1 MLIKLIK
8 YDIRADYKKY
18 LITGAAL
25 LILSGIVRFIDVK
38 FGNSADESNWKLVL
52 ELMVGALIMVC
63 AGVLFM
69 TTIISAVRYR
79 NKMFSDEGYLMNT
92 LPIHP
97 SLHIL
102 SSIITNY
109 LWTLAMAVLDLISM
123 IIAAGGLD
131 FWRGFSKPFG
141 IMFDISQIYF
151 VFVLITLIVSPIT
164 MMMTLILLINFANMF
179 RSHRVLAGFGGYF
192 ILMAVSGL
200 LSEILYAILG
210 KSEVML
216 STFRVLND
224 NNDYMTS
231 NDSYVI
237 VMKELAKLT
246 DGMYL
251 HFAIANVI
259 MFVLLFVASSY
270 ILKKKINLD

>member
-18 LITGAAL
+18 VITGAAL
-25 LILSGIVRFIDVK
+25 LILSAIVRLIDLK
-38 FGNSADESNWKLVL
+38 FGDSADESNWQLVL
-52 ELMVGALIMVC
+52 ELMIGALIMVC
-63 AGVLFM
+63 GAVLLM
-69 TTIISAVRYR
+69 TTVISAVRYR

-109 LWTLAMAVLDLISM
+109 LWTLAMAVLVALSMMISV
-123 IIAAGGLD
+123 GGFD
-131 FWRGFSKPFG
+131 FWNGFFTPFS
-141 IMFDISQIYF
+141 IMFEISQIYSI
-151 VFVLITLIVSPIT
+151 FVLLTLIAYPIS
-164 MMMTLILLINFANMF
+164 MMMTLILIINFANIF

-200 LSEILYAILG
+200 LSNILYKIVG

-237 VMKELAKLT
+237 VMKELARLT

-251 HFAIANVI
+251 HALIANII
-259 MFVLLFVASSY
+259 MFILIFIVSVY

>member
-38 FGNSADESNWKLVL
+38 FGDSADESNWKLVL
-52 ELMVGALIMVC
+52 QLMIGALIMVC

-109 LWTLAMAVLDLISM
+109 LWTLAMAALVLISM
-123 IIAAGGLD
+123 MISAGGLD
-131 FWRGFSKPFG
+131 FWKGFSVPFG
-141 IMFDISQIYF
+141 IMFDISQVYS
-151 VFVLITLIVSPIT
+151 VFVIITLAVSPIT
-164 MMMTLILLINFANMF
+164 MMMTLILIINFANMF

-192 ILMAVSGL
+192 ILIAVSGL
-200 LSEILYAILG
+200 VSEILYAILG

-231 NDSYVI
+231 NESYII

-251 HFAIANVI
+251 HSTIANVI
-259 MFVLLFVASSY
+259 MFVLIFIASSY

>member
-18 LITGAAL
+18 LITGVAL
-25 LILSGIVRFIDVK
+25 LILSAIVRLIDLK
-38 FGNSADESNWKLVL
+38 FGDSADGSNWQLVL
-52 ELMVGALIMVC
+52 ELMIGALIMVC
-63 AGVLFM
+63 GAVLLM
-69 TTIISAVRYR
+69 TTVISAVRYR

-109 LWTLAMAVLDLISM
+109 LWTLAMAVLVLISM
-123 IIAAGGLD
+123 IIAAGGLN
-131 FWRGFSKPFG
+131 FWNGFLTPFS
-141 IMFDISQIYF
+141 IMFEISQIYS
-151 VFVLITLIVSPIT
+151 VFVLLTLIAYPIS
-164 MMMTLILLINFANMF
+164 MMMTLILIINFANMF

-237 VMKELAKLT
+237 VMKELARLT

-251 HFAIANVI
+251 HALIANII
-259 MFVLLFVASSY
+259 MFALIFIASVY

>member
-18 LITGAAL
+18 AITGAAL
-25 LILSGIVRFIDVK
+25 LILSVIVRFIDLK
-38 FGNSADESNWKLVL
+38 FGDSAAGSNWQLVL
-52 ELMVGALIMVC
+52 ELMIGALIMVC
-63 AGVLFM
+63 VTVLLM
-69 TTIISAVRYR
+69 TTVISAVRYR

-109 LWTLAMAVLDLISM
+109 LWTLAMAVLVALSM
-123 IIAAGGLD
+123 IIAAGGFE
-131 FWRGFSKPFG
+131 FWNGFFTPFS
-141 IMFDISQIYF
+141 IMFEISQIYS
-151 VFVLITLIVSPIT
+151 VFVIATLIVSPIS
-164 MMMTLILLINFANMF
+164 MMMTLILIINFANIF

-200 LSEILYAILG
+200 LSEILYKIVG

-237 VMKELAKLT
+237 VMKELARLT
-246 DGMYL
+246 DGMYIHAL
-251 HFAIANVI
+251 IANII
-259 MFVLLFVASSY
+259 MFVLIFIVSVY